1 MKLKDLIDRLN
12 FIAML
17 HKNDLD
23 DITVVIETADG
34 YLSGQNIVL
43 IKDVSLG
50 FDWTKNKLIISP
62 TQSLIRKVGD

>member
-12 FIAML
+12 FIATL

-23 DITVVIETADG
+23 DITVVIETADD

-62 TQSLIRKVGD
+62 TQSLIRKVGG

>member
-12 FIAML
+12 FIAMP

>member
-12 FIAML
+12 FIAIL

-34 YLSGQNIVL
+34 YLSGQNIVPVR
-43 IKDVSLG
+43 DVSLG

>member
-12 FIAML
+12 FIVML

-34 YLSGQNIVL
+34 YLSGQNIVPVR
-43 IKDVSLG
+43 DVSLG

>member
-12 FIAML
+12 FIVML

-23 DITVVIETADG
+23 DITVIIETADG
-34 YLSGQNIVL
+34 YLSGQNIVPVR
-43 IKDVSLG
+43 DVSLG

>member
-12 FIAML
+12 FIVML

-34 YLSGQNIVL
+34 YLSGQNIVPVR
-43 IKDVSLG
+43 DVSLG
-50 FDWTKNKLIISP
+50 FDWIKNKLIISP

>member
-17 HKNDLD
+17 RKNDLD
-23 DITVVIETADG
+23 DITVVIETAEG

>member
-34 YLSGQNIVL
+34 YLSGQNIVPVR
-43 IKDVSLG
+43 DVSLG

>member
-12 FIAML
+12 FIVML

-23 DITVVIETADG
+23 DITVVIETAGG
-34 YLSGQNIVL
+34 YLSGQNIVPVR
-43 IKDVSLG
+43 DVSLG

>member
-23 DITVVIETADG
+23 DITVVIETAEG

>member
-34 YLSGQNIVL
+34 YLSGQNIVP
-43 IKDVSLG
+43 IRDVSLG
-50 FDWTKNKLIISP
+50 LDWTKNKLIISP

>member
-34 YLSGQNIVL
+34 YLSGQNIVPVRG
-43 IKDVSLG
+43 VSLG
-50 FDWTKNKLIISP
+50 FDWTKNKLII
-62 TQSLIRKVGD
+62 